1 MQNENHKAMK
11 SEKKNNG
18 RARKVRSDS
27 VLAGLPAQKQEALN
41 RWLFEENLSY
51 REVKRR
57 LEEEFGIK
65 TAENSLVAYYRRQ
78 ALEGRFEKMAGAMG
92 HAKDFVIGYECVES
106 MERAVTQLTGL
117 AAYEMSLEP
126 AERVRVDDI
135 CRLMK
140 LVTQSQRHRLAE
152 KRYELSKKRMET
164 HGMIALG
171 RFQAELKSQPT
182 RDSMKQAMRMANEM
196 LEGKVPRFD
205 DELEQEEEVAEAKQP
220 VVEPPAQAEEQ
231 KKTDAPEQTP
241 GSTS

>member
-1 MQNENHKAMK
+1 MK
-11 SEKKNNG
+11 SEKENNG

-27 VLAGLPAQKQEALN
+27 TLNGLPAPKQEALN

-57 LEEEFGIK
+57 LEEEFGLK

-78 ALEGRFEKMAGAMG
+78 ALEGRFEKMASAMG

-164 HGMIALG
+164 HGIIALG

-182 RDSMKQAMRMANEM
+182 REMMKQAMRMANEM

-205 DELEQEEEVAEAKQP
+205 DEIEEEDEAGTKSEAEQPAAAEAP
-220 VVEPPAQAEEQ
+220 EETGDQ
-231 KKTDAPEQTP
+231 KVTEAPEQTP